1 MESIIKKRGLTMK
14 KFFKEFKEF
23 AVKGNMIDMA
33 VGVIIGAAFKA
44 LIDAFMANIVNPLI
58 SLIPGV
64 QNLNEALK
72 IVVTKGQPE
81 IIGENG
87 EVIQEAVEEV
97 AIKFGAFISAIL
109 TFIILAFVVFLIVKA
124 INKARQ
130 AEEERKAK
138 KEAPKEEAP
147 KTKVCPYCMS
157 EIPVDA
163 TRCPH
168 CTSQLGE

>member
-1 MESIIKKRGLTMK
+1 MK
-14 KFFKEFKEF
+14 NFIKEFKEF

-64 QNLNEALK
+64 KNLNEALK
-72 IVVTKGQPE
+72 IVVTPAQA
-81 IIGENG
+81 
-87 EVIQEAVEEV
+87 EVLDEAGNVVTPAVEEV

-124 INKARQ
+124 VNKARKM
-130 AEEERKAK
+130 EEERKAK
-138 KEAPKEEAP
+138 KEEPKEEAAP
-147 KTKVCPYCMS
+147 TTKSCPFCKS
-157 EIPVDA
+157 EIAIGA

-168 CTSQLGE
+168 CTSKLEE

>member
-1 MESIIKKRGLTMK
+1 MK
-14 KFFKEFKEF
+14 NFFKEFKEF

-64 QNLNEALK
+64 NNLNEALK
-72 IVVTKGQPE
+72 IVITEGKPE
-81 IIGENG
+81 IIKDG

-124 INKARQ
+124 VNKARKM
-130 AEEERKAK
+130 EEERKAK
-138 KEAPKEEAP
+138 KEGPKEEEAP
-147 KTKVCPYCMS
+147 TTKICPFCKS
-157 EIPVDA
+157 EISIEA

-168 CTSQLGE
+168 CTSKLDE

>member
-1 MESIIKKRGLTMK
+1 MK
-14 KFFKEFKEF
+14 KFMKEFKEF
-23 AVKGNMIDMA
+23 AVKGNMVDMA

-64 QNLNEALK
+64 KNLNEALK
-72 IVVTKGQPE
+72 IVITPAQAEVVNEAGEIVQP
-81 IIGENG
+81 
-87 EVIQEAVEEV
+87 AVEEV

-124 INKARQ
+124 INKARKM
-130 AEEERKAK
+130 EEERKK
-138 KEAPKEEAP
+138 KLEEEKAAEAPA
-147 KTKVCPYCMS
+147 TKICPFCKS
-157 EIPVDA
+157 EIAIDA

-168 CTSQLGE
+168 CTSQLEE

>member
-1 MESIIKKRGLTMK
+1 MK
-14 KFFKEFKEF
+14 NFIKEFKEF

-64 QNLNEALK
+64 KNLNEALK
-72 IVVTKGQPE
+72 IVITPAQAEVLDEAGNVVTP
-81 IIGENG
+81 
-87 EVIQEAVEEV
+87 AVEEV

-109 TFIILAFVVFLIVKA
+109 TFIILAFGVFLMVKA
-124 INKARQ
+124 VNKARK
-130 AEEERKAK
+130 AEEERKAR
-138 KEAPKEEAP
+138 KEGPKEEEAP
-147 KTKVCPYCMS
+147 TTKICPYCKS
-157 EIPVDA
+157 EISIEA

-168 CTSQLGE
+168 CTSKLDE